1 LANSGQLPGTFQ
13 AEVAPV
19 LRQAI
24 PDPDWPEPVTVI
36 RRRHA
41 REQAP
46 A

>member
-1 LANSGQLPGTFQ
+1 LANSGQLPGTFTIYDGYDDF
-13 AEVAPV
+13 
-19 LRQAI
+19 L
-24 PDPDWPEPVTVI
+24 DPDWPEPVTVI